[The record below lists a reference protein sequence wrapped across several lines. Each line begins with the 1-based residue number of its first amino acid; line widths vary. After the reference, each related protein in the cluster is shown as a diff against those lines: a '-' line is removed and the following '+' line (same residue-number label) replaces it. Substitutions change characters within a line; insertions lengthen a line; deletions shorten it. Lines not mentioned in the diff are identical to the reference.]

1 MKNSISILFLAL
13 ISLSAFAQDF
23 PAPSPKAMVSQV
35 VGVTEITLEYSSP
48 GVKERKLFG
57 GLVPYGEVWR
67 TGANKATAITFSTP
81 VLIDDTE
88 IEAGSY
94 SVFTIPQEDG
104 KITFL
109 LNKETELWG
118 TGNRDNG
125 KDVVGISVPLIK
137 EKESIERM
145 RFTFENT
152 TNNSTDLKFAWGEYR
167 FVVPIQVKTGG
178 LVEMN
183 VSKRIAE
190 FDQQYEFYADAARY
204 YYDEGNYPVAEK
216 YGKMSVDMNEKFWN
230 THTLAKIYKEL
241 GKKDLAK
248 KWAEKSLEM
257 SKRADYKPYIER
269 NEKLLNEL

>member
-1 MKNSISILFLAL
+1 MKKSISILFLAL
-13 ISLSAFAQDF
+13 FSLSAFAQDF
-23 PAPSPKAMVSQV
+23 PAPSPKAKVSQV
-35 VGVTEITLEYSSP
+35 VGVTEITIEYSSP
-48 GVKERKLFG
+48 GVKDRKLFG
-57 GLVPYGEVWR
+57 DLVPYGEVWR
-67 TGANKATAITFSTP
+67 TGANKATAITFSNS

-94 SVFTIPQEDG
+94 SVFTLPQEDG

-125 KDVVGISVPLIK
+125 KDVVGVSVPLNK

-152 TNNSTDLKFAWGEYR
+152 TNTSTDLKFAWGDYR
-167 FVVPIQVKTGG
+167 FTVPIQVKTSG
-178 LVEMN
+178 LVDQN
-183 VSKRIAE
+183 VAERLAE
-190 FDQQYEFYADAARY
+190 FDRQFEFYADAARY

-269 NEKLLNEL
+269 NEKLLSEL